1 MREFGS
7 YLDFEK
13 VGEVG
18 KIRQRRYKKR
28 RKRGRKMLSELVF
41 RTARLQIHE
50 ARDILQRLDKDLKA
64 IQRNLKEEDPE
75 DIGEAA
81 SKIMY
86 TSALLEDLG
95 WQLNNVRDK
104 YYEED

>member
-1 MREFGS
+1 
-7 YLDFEK
+7 
-13 VGEVG
+13 
-18 KIRQRRYKKR
+18 
-28 RKRGRKMLSELVF
+28 MLSELVF
-41 RTARLQIHE
+41 RIARLQIHE
-50 ARDILQRLDKDLKA
+50 ARDILQRLDKDLEA

-81 SKIMY
+81 SKIVY
-86 TSALLEDLG
+86 TSALLKDLG

>member
-1 MREFGS
+1 
-7 YLDFEK
+7 
-13 VGEVG
+13 
-18 KIRQRRYKKR
+18 
-28 RKRGRKMLSELVF
+28 MLSELVF
-41 RTARLQIHE
+41 RIAGFQIHE
-50 ARDILQRLDKDLKA
+50 ARDILQRIDKDLEA

-81 SKIMY
+81 SKIIY
-86 TSALLEDLG
+86 TSALLKDLA